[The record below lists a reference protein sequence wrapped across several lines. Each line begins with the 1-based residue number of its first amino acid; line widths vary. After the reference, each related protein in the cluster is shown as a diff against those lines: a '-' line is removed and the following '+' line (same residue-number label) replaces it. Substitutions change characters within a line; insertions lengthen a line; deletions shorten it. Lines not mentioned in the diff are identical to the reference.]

1 MKLHIFTPGDFI
13 IRKGE
18 IAREMYVISDGMAE
32 VVRYEIF
39 VYPVP

>member
-13 IRKGE
+13 IRRGE

-32 VVRYEIF
+32 VVR
-39 VYPVP
+39 